1 MLKQT
6 LFFSSAAKLSLK
18 NQQLIISWKDSN
30 DIISRPIEDLGFVIL
45 ECQMISISLPLIN
58 ELVKNN
64 VCIIICN
71 NKGMPSSIVQGL
83 ENNTIQAENIKKQ
96 VAISDPTKKQAWKQI
111 VEQKIKN
118 QAALLNKVGESG
130 ELLKHLYTDVKS
142 GDTTNREGLAAR
154 QYWPML
160 FGKDFKRDREGEAPN
175 SLLNY
180 GYSILR
186 AATTRALLGAGL
198 LPALGVFHRNRYN
211 SFPLA
216 DDLMEPFR
224 PYVDEIAYYA
234 MEENYTEIDKET
246 KARMFRLLFTDVSI
260 ANVVRPL
267 QLALTISAASLV
279 KYYKGEIKTLT
290 LPHFK

>member
-1 MLKQT
+1 
-6 LFFSSAAKLSLK
+6 
-18 NQQLIISWKDSN
+18 
-30 DIISRPIEDLGFVIL
+30 
-45 ECQMISISLPLIN
+45 
-58 ELVKNN
+58 
-64 VCIIICN
+64 
-71 NKGMPSSIVQGL
+71 
-83 ENNTIQAENIKKQ
+83 
-96 VAISDPTKKQAWKQI
+96 
-111 VEQKIKN
+111 
-118 QAALLNKVGESG
+118 
-130 ELLKHLYTDVKS
+130 
-142 GDTTNREGLAAR
+142 
-154 QYWPML
+154 ML
-160 FGKDFKRDREGEAPN
+160 FGKDFKRDREGKAPN

-224 PYVDEIAYYA
+224 PYVDEIAYCA

-246 KARMFRLLFTDVSI
+246 KARMFRLLCVDVSI

-279 KYYKGEIKTLT
+279 KYYKGEIKTLS
-290 LPHFK
+290 LPLFK